1 VYWEEVLFIE
11 TPILI
16 FLFSCI
22 ASLGYSWFGI
32 AYALTLIVFL
42 GMLDLDINYLI
53 TGVLF
58 SQLSTALFSSFL
70 KKKMRFLGKKD
81 FKSIIILTVSSLI
94 AFLSAYFVGINISS
108 SLRLLL
114 SVYFLFFS
122 GGVLLITVISTGSNE
137 KKTNDEIVSLIAG
150 FSGGIVKGIVG
161 AGITPIMVGIQS
173 VLGLKFDVIVSRT
186 ILSEVGIILATI
198 IPYILKFG
206 VELKITLILI
216 IGGLVGVSIGGY
228 LSQKI
233 HSKKKAFVSSIGM
246 ILLALISLFYN

>member
-1 VYWEEVLFIE
+1 MFFIQ

-42 GMLDLDINYLI
+42 GILDIDINYLI
-53 TGVLF
+53 TGILF
-58 SQLSTALFSSFL
+58 SQLFTALFSSFL
-70 KKKMRFLGKKD
+70 KKKMRFLDKKD
-81 FKSIIILTVSSLI
+81 YKSIIILMLSSLL
-94 AFLSAYFVGINISS
+94 AFLSAYFIGINISS

-114 SVYFLFFS
+114 SIYFLFFS
-122 GGVLLITVISTGSNE
+122 GGVLLITAITTRTYE
-137 KKTNDEIVSLIAG
+137 KKASDEIVSLIAG

-198 IPYILKFG
+198 IPYLLRFG
-206 VELKITLILI
+206 VDLRATMILI
-216 IGGLVGVSIGGY
+216 IGGIVGVSIGGY
-228 LSQKI
+228 LNQKLHARRKVFI
-233 HSKKKAFVSSIGM
+233 SSFGM
-246 ILLALISLFYN
+246 ILLALVSLIT